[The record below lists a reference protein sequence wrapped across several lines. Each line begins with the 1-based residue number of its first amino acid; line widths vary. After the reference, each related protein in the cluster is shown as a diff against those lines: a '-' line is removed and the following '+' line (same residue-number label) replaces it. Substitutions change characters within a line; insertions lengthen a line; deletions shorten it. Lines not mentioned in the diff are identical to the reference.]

1 MKKFIEE
8 RELGYYIY
16 DMIMGVVYSKQY
28 CGDVVDGWTE
38 FFTSLF
44 FLSKT
49 SKTTGWPFTG
59 NMKLVKPIN
68 V

>member
-8 RELGYYIY
+8 RELGYYIRC
-16 DMIMGVVYSKQY
+16 DKQY
-28 CGDVVDGWTE
+28 CRDVVADGWTD
-38 FFTSLF
+38 FFMSLF

-68 V
+68 F